1 MNIFDLIVVQPIFNL
16 LLFVF
21 NFVGDFGVAI
31 IILTVII
38 RFALLPLVRRQMRQ
52 TKAMRDIQPQLKSIK
67 RRAKGDK
74 MVESQMT
81 MALYKEK
88 GIKPMSSFL
97 TLLIQLPV
105 FMAVFFVIRNW
116 DYYLDNFT
124 YVFMNQFMNIP
135 AIIDAHAAPY
145 LFGIIDLS
153 QWPMSDGGLQWP
165 LVVIALIAAS
175 LQFLQTRQT
184 QATAVKKE
192 GEKKKMKDYFKE
204 AAEGKEVDQSEM
216 TAQMTQSMM
225 YFFPIMTFVIAMNL
239 PGAVVLYY
247 ATQAAVAVVQ
257 QHFLLKS
264 NKNEIESPQ
273 TKIPSNI
280 ATSKR
285 LQNAMPAE
293 IVKKNSKKQGGTT
306 VVRRVKAGKDK
317 KK

>member
-16 LLFVF
+16 LLFIF

-31 IILTVII
+31 IVLTIII
-38 RFALLPLVRRQMRQ
+38 RFALLPLVKKQMRQ
-52 TKAMRDIQPQLKSIK
+52 TKAMREIQPELKSIK
-67 RRAKGDK
+67 RRAKGDR
-74 MVESQMT
+74 MIESQMT

-88 GIKPMSSFL
+88 GIKPMSSIL
-97 TLLIQLPV
+97 TLIIQLPI

-135 AIIDAHAAPY
+135 SIIESHAAPY
-145 LFGIIDLS
+145 LFGVIDLS
-153 QWPMSDGGLQWP
+153 QWPMGESGLQWP
-165 LVVIALIAAS
+165 LVIMALIAAG

-184 QATAVKKE
+184 QAQTSSNKN
-192 GEKKKMKDYFKE
+192 GEKKKMSDYFKE
-204 AAEGKEVDQSEM
+204 AAEGKEVDQNEM

-257 QHFLLKS
+257 QHFLLKDSKKESETPSS
-264 NKNEIESPQ
+264 NSANK
-273 TKIPSNI
+273 TT
-280 ATSKR
+280 AKR
-285 LQNAMPAE
+285 LQDAKPAE
-293 IVKKNSKKQGGTT
+293 IIKKNSKKQGGTT
-306 VVRRVKAGKDK
+306 VVRRVKAEKKGKK
-317 KK
+317 